1 MSSAQPIVTR
11 PVLPTAQPLT
21 PERAA
26 QIAQRGRWLLTLRR
40 HQSVIP
46 GLVILVGMVLAAV
59 FANII
64 SPADPL
70 AGNLEARLLP
80 PFASADHLLGTDPIG
95 RDVLARLIYG
105 ARVSLF
111 VGSVSVLAA
120 FVVGS
125 FLGLLAGY
133 MGGWVDTLLMRLA
146 DVQLSFPSF
155 LLAISLMAV
164 LGAGLYNVILALSV
178 NGWVRYARV
187 IRSGVLPLREV
198 DYVAAA
204 RVAGGGP
211 LRVMLRHVLP
221 NVLTPVLVL
230 ATLALGGNI
239 IAESSLSFLGL
250 GVDPQTPSWG
260 SMLSD
265 GRAYLASSWWVAALP
280 GLAISI
286 TVLAVNLVG
295 DWLRDQ
301 LDPRLRRVI

>member
-1 MSSAQPIVTR
+1 VSAVQTVILHRHPPWI
-11 PVLPTAQPLT
+11 
-21 PERAA
+21 
-26 QIAQRGRWLLTLRR
+26 ILRR
-40 HQSVIP
+40 HQSMLP
-46 GLVILVGMVLAAV
+46 SLLILVAMALAALL
-59 FANII
+59 ANVI

-70 AGNLEARLLP
+70 AGNLQARLVA
-80 PFASADHLLGTDPIG
+80 PFTRADHLLGTDPIG

-105 ARVSLF
+105 ARISLF

-120 FVVGS
+120 FVLGGL
-125 FLGLLAGY
+125 LGLLAGY
-133 MGGWVDTLLMRLA
+133 VGGWVDTVLMRVA

-164 LGAGLYNVILALSV
+164 LGAGLVNVILALSI

-187 IRSGVLPLREV
+187 MRSGVLPLRQV

-211 LRVMLRHVLP
+211 VRIMLRHVLP
-221 NVLTPVLVL
+221 NVVTPVLVL

-265 GRAYLASSWWVAALP
+265 GRAYLDSAWWVAALP

-286 TVLAVNLVG
+286 TVLSVNLLG

-301 LDPRLRRVI
+301 LDPRLRAR